1 MHVVL
6 KCLKFVGKMTQIH
19 KSSILQYN
27 FILNL
32 APGFTCVWKKWYRQT
47 VYSVNSKVRDPALE
61 CWGLEMFSTE
71 MIIWACGMG
80 ECGWERKKDALY
92 YHGRTK
98 TYTELHTHSNYK
110 FRPLPWTPLSGCLPG
125 LLCCDLSETLHFII
139 QHIQS
144 AEFLTHDPYLS

>member
-1 MHVVL
+1 M
-6 KCLKFVGKMTQIH
+6 
-19 KSSILQYN
+19 
-27 FILNL
+27 
-32 APGFTCVWKKWYRQT
+32 
-47 VYSVNSKVRDPALE
+47 D
-61 CWGLEMFSTE
+61 
-71 MIIWACGMG
+71 
-80 ECGWERKKDALY
+80 EREKDALY

-144 AEFLTHDPYLS
+144 AEFLTHDPYLSYYQAKINKTEHLHHSNNFFIIKLSSMNFIKVPMSFKTSNEK

>member
-32 APGFTCVWKKWYRQT
+32 APGFTCVWKKWYRQ
-47 VYSVNSKVRDPALE
+47 YILWILRDPALE

-71 MIIWACGMG
+71 MIIWACGM
-80 ECGWERKKDALY
+80 EEYGWERE
-92 YHGRTK
+92 GCTV
-98 TYTELHTHSNYK
+98 
-110 FRPLPWTPLSGCLPG
+110 LP
-125 LLCCDLSETLHFII
+125 
-139 QHIQS
+139 
-144 AEFLTHDPYLS
+144 